1 VTLEAYMTV
10 DAACP
15 SVFDAALPTVEYDV
29 TESFP
34 EVYPR
39 LRAAQQKGPVALGPF
54 GPEILSHDLVRI
66 VLRDHRFQIP
76 PGLNLAMQGIT
87 EGPLC
92 YVRVDL
98 ASGKCSRPDV

>member
-1 VTLEAYMTV
+1 MTV
-10 DAACP
+10 GAACP
-15 SVFDAALPTVEYDV
+15 SVFDAAVPTVEYNV
-29 TESFP
+29 AESFP

-66 VLRDHRFQIP
+66 VLRDHRLQIP